1 MRVWGL
7 ETPKISIKASKI
19 SVSVMIPTQF
29 FIFIDNR
36 QTADFVETHQPGGG
50 FDIIF
55 RADGQKFL
63 LLGRRLLSLFWPADN

>member
-1 MRVWGL
+1 
-7 ETPKISIKASKI
+7 
-19 SVSVMIPTQF
+19 VMIPTQF